1 MEYEALQ
8 TYERWTEGHHRQLRE
23 VEQYWEARAEL
34 ISALK
39 DGAVAT
45 LAPPT
50 LKEEESLEESK
61 DKELA
66 LGPMVAGSSTAVATL
81 ANSPL

>member
-1 MEYEALQ
+1 LEYEAFQ
-8 TYERWTEGHHRQLRE
+8 TYERWTEGHQRQLRE
-23 VEQYWEARAEL
+23 VKLYWEAWVEL

-45 LAPPT
+45 LAPLT
-50 LKEEESLEESK
+50 LKEEEPPDESK

-66 LGPMVAGSSTAVATL
+66 LGPIVAGSSTATF
-81 ANSPL
+81 